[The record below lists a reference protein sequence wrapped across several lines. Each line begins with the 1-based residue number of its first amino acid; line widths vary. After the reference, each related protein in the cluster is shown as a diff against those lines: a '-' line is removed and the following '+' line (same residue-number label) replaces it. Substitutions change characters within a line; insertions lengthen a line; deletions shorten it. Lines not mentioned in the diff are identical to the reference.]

1 MSPPSLFKRLLASG
15 FVLAGGIAIVLLIW
29 PNGITEMAPEHV
41 TAAAVARAIGA
52 VAAGAIGIMVLLTLW
67 DDHFR

>member
-1 MSPPSLFKRLLASG
+1 MNPPSLIKRILASG
-15 FVLAGGIAIVLLIW
+15 FVIAGGIGIVWLIW
-29 PNGITEMAPEHV
+29 PDGILEMAHEQV
-41 TAAAVARAIGA
+41 TAGAVARAIGA